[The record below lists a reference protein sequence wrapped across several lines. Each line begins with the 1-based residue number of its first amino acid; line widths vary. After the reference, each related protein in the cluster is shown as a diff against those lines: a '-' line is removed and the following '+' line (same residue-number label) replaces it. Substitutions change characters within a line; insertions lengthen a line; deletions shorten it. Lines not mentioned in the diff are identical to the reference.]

1 MKKVNFKLY
10 FRFSIIHWCT
20 EGKNPFMVH
29 AKQKQNE
36 NKTKQNA
43 KQTKIVHAKRVPK
56 FSRGNIVHFGWQVI

>member
-36 NKTKQNA
+36 KKLSKTQNR
-43 KQTKIVHAKRVPK
+43 QTLCMPK
-56 FSRGNIVHFGWQVI
+56 EFLNLAGETLFILVDK

>member
-20 EGKNPFMVH
+20 EGKNLFMVH

-36 NKTKQNA
+36 NKNKKTQNRQ
-43 KQTKIVHAKRVPK
+43 KLCMPK
-56 FSRGNIVHFGWQVI
+56 EFLNLAGETDASMY

>member
-20 EGKNPFMVH
+20 EGKNLFMVH

-43 KQTKIVHAKRVPK
+43 KQTKIVHATE
-56 FSRGNIVHFGWQVI
+56 SSWI